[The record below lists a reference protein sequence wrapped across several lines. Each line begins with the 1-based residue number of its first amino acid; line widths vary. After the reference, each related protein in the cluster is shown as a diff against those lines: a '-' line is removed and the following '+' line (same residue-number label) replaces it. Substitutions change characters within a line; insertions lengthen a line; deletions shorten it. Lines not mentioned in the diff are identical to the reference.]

1 MPAVPAL
8 PVVPVPV
15 VLPVVPLALPGVD
28 DVVSVLEPVVP
39 LAPIEVPLPV
49 AEPVP
54 LAPAVV
60 PVLGVVAVLPDVEPV
75 PLAVV
80 LLVVSLGDVEVD
92 GIVLELDELAPVSSC
107 FLLQALSD
115 SAAISAS
122 AAHCAIG
129 DLIIRNSLSVGLLVL
144 RELAAAPAACGSL

>member
-1 MPAVPAL
+1 MVAYFVVVEPVV

-15 VLPVVPLALPGVD
+15 VVPVVPVALPGVE

-39 LAPIEVPLPV
+39 PAPIEVPLPV
-49 AEPVP
+49 AEP

-60 PVLGVVAVLPDVEPV
+60 SVLVLGVVAMLPDVEPV

-80 LLVVSLGDVEVD
+80 LLVVSLGGVVVD
-92 GIVLELDELAPVSSC
+92 GIVLELVELAPVSSC
-107 FLLQALSD
+107 FLLQALSE

-129 DLIIRNSLSVGLLVL
+129 DLIIRNSLSVGLLHV
-144 RELAAAPAACGSL
+144 